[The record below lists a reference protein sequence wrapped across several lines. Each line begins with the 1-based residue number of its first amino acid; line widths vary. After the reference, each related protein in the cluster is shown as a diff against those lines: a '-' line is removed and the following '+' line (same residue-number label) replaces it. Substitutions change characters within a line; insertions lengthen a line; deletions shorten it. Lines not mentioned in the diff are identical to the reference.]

1 MTDHAQRD
9 EQFIIPFAAAPAT
22 WRLFARAASI
32 YGVTAQRLKLIEELS
47 ELSAALMRDH
57 LGGVPLPDDHLAGEV
72 ADVIILLTQ
81 LLHNDPKLND
91 ATYARVTAKLERF
104 AARVAVRETMTRG

>member
-1 MTDHAQRD
+1 
-9 EQFIIPFAAAPAT
+9 
-22 WRLFARAASI
+22 
-32 YGVTAQRLKLIEELS
+32 
-47 ELSAALMRDH
+47 
-57 LGGVPLPDDHLAGEV
+57 
-72 ADVIILLTQ
+72 VIILLTQ